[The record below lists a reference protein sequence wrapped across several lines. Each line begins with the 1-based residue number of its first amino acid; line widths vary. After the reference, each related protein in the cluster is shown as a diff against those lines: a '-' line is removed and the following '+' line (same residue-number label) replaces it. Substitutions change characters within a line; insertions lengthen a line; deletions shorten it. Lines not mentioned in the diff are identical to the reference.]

1 MWKEGKWKEID
12 NIASHIRGD
21 KLLSKNVTNISRT
34 KLPAS
39 EISLLSIDLKFAPNK
54 S

>member
-21 KLLSKNVTNISRT
+21 TFVSKNVTNIPRT
-34 KLPAS
+34 KLPVS
-39 EISLLSIDLKFAPNK
+39 EISLLSKDLKFAPNK